1 MTFAE
6 RKPTLSLF
14 VALSVALGSLPTS
27 LANAAGAAPSEQE
40 QAIAKD
46 LFDKG
51 VRLMEEGKCDESPPG
66 NLPKCKEARDAFKRA
81 YEITGALG
89 ALRNLAY
96 TEKGLG
102 MVASAARDFREVAR
116 RAPLDPKPER
126 HAWADFAKKEV
137 EQLEPRVPHLV
148 VKVPERVAGLKIT
161 LDGVPLGEGAW
172 DTPIAVDPGQHD
184 VHADAPGRLP
194 FEGTATLAEKQNKS
208 ISIDVP
214 SQSNGAEKKGGN
226 KTLPVVVGVV
236 GLVGVGVGLGL
247 GLAAKKKRDDS
258 CDATTKQCDPQG
270 LDDFHSM
277 ANTSTIVTGVGAALL
292 VGGVVWYVLTPS
304 SSSKDTATRFSPWA
318 SRDGGGLAAFGRF

>member
-1 MTFAE
+1 MTSSM
-6 RKPTLSLF
+6 RKQSISLF
-14 VALSVALGSLPTS
+14 LAFSVALGSLP
-27 LANAAGAAPSEQE
+27 AFAAPSEQE

-51 VRLMEEGKCDESPPG
+51 VRLMEEGKCDESPPKD
-66 NLPKCKEARDAFKRA
+66 LAKCKEARDAFKRA

-148 VKVPERVAGLKIT
+148 IKVPERVPGLKIT
-161 LDGVPLGEGAW
+161 LDGVSLGEGAW
-172 DTPIAVDPGQHD
+172 DTPIAVDPGKHD
-184 VHADAPGRLP
+184 VHAEAPGRLA
-194 FEGTATLAEKQNKS
+194 FEGTTTLAEKQNKT
-208 ISIDVP
+208 IAIDVP
-214 SQSNGAEKKGGN
+214 AQTNTTEKKAGN
-226 KTLPVVVGVV
+226 KTLPLVVGAVGVV
-236 GLVGVGVGLGL
+236 AVGVGLGI
-247 GLAAKKKRDDS
+247 GYASKKKRDDS
-258 CDATTKQCDPQG
+258 CDATTKLCDPQG
-270 LDDFHSM
+270 LDDGRSL

-292 VGGVVWYVLTPS
+292 VTGVVWYVLTPS
-304 SSSKDTATRFSPWA
+304 TPAKDTATTFTPWA
-318 SRDGGGLAAFGRF
+318 SRDGGGLAAIGRF

>member
-1 MTFAE
+1 VTFSK
-6 RKPTLSLF
+6 RKQTLSLF
-14 VALSVALGSLPTS
+14 VAFSVALGSLP
-27 LANAAGAAPSEQE
+27 AFAAPSEQE
-40 QAIAKD
+40 NAIAKD

-51 VRLMEEGKCDESPPG
+51 VRLMEEGKCDESPPS
-66 NLPKCKEARDAFKRA
+66 NLAKCKEARDAFKRA

-161 LDGVPLGEGAW
+161 LDGVPLGEALW

-184 VHADAPGRLP
+184 VHAEAPGRLP

-214 SQSNGAEKKGGN
+214 AQSNGAEKKGGN

-247 GLAAKKKRDDS
+247 GLASKKKRDDS
-258 CDATTKQCDPQG
+258 CDATTKLCDPQG
-270 LDDFHSM
+270 LDDGRSL
-277 ANTSTIVTGVGAALL
+277 ANTSTIVTGVGVALL
-292 VGGVVWYVLTPS
+292 VGGIVWYALTPS
-304 SSSKDTATRFSPWA
+304 NSSKDTATRFSPWA